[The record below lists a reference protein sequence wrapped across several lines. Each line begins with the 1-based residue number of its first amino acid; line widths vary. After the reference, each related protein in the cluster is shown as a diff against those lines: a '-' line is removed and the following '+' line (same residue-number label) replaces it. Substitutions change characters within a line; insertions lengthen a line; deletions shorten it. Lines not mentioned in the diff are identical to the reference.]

1 MLQIFSQQEMETL
14 VAESICTIKLLE
26 KVKGGEYAGD
36 DDRLEN
42 FRRNAKAIGVP
53 MEVIW
58 RVYAGKHWDSITQY
72 IKDIQTGKER
82 TRLEPMLG
90 RFDDLA
96 VYAILGKAIYLE
108 RERNKKRE
116 EHIADI
122 KSAVEIPMTISS
134 KRIIEDLHDLNPSY
148 GTDNSSKGI

>member
-1 MLQIFSQQEMETL
+1 MQDL
-14 VAESICTIKLLE
+14 VAESVQTIRLLE

-42 FRRNAKAIGVP
+42 FRRNGKAIGVP

-72 IKDIQTGKER
+72 IKDIQTGKDR
-82 TRLEPMLG
+82 TRSEPMLG

-122 KSAVEIPMTISS
+122 QRAVEIPLTLNS
-134 KRIIEDLHDLNPSY
+134 KEL
-148 GTDNSSKGI
+148 

>member
-1 MLQIFSQQEMETL
+1 MLQVFSQEDMQNL
-14 VAESICTIKLLE
+14 VAESIQTIKLLE
-26 KVKGGEYAGD
+26 KIKGGEYAGD

-72 IKDIQTGKER
+72 IKDIQAGKER
-82 TRLEPMLG
+82 TRAEPMLG

-96 VYAILGKAIYLE
+96 VYAILGKAIYIE
-108 RERNKKRE
+108 RERNKKRDA
-116 EHIADI
+116 HIADVRQ
-122 KSAVEIPMTISS
+122 AVEV
-134 KRIIEDLHDLNPSY
+134 DLHPSF
-148 GTDNSSKGI
+148 GADNTRGI